1 MSAIQLLL
9 IGILLAA
16 LVCQALLPQ
25 ARMLVITLAAAVAG
39 ACATGSGIAT
49 TQDLLAEVPWGV
61 LVMLV
66 GLGLLAE
73 MLAASRLFGVLAAA
87 LARFGEGNP
96 RLLIAALSAGMFL
109 VSGLV
114 NNLTALVLVLP
125 PVLVLLQLMGADRRY
140 AVWVLGCLLVS
151 CNLGGAA
158 TPIGD
163 FPAILLLGSGSLD
176 FGNYLVHALP
186 AAGLALV
193 ALLLIVDLGV
203 RPARGMADDGLSR
216 RLSVAVMGGLYR
228 RVTVDTR
235 ILVPAGI
242 MLVAMVAAWTSIP
255 QSTGVTPDLICWLG
269 VIAALLSRARLG
281 ERLVRTRVDIEA
293 TLFLL
298 SLFIMVGAVRH
309 TGIFADVSAW
319 LGGLDLPATA
329 KLAVFIAVAAV
340 LTGVFSA
347 GPSMAALLEV
357 APALT
362 TTLPRTAV
370 YVGLAM
376 GVCAGSSLFLTAATS
391 GPLAQA
397 MTERAGIITAD
408 GRPLRF
414 GFAEFL
420 PIGLLAFAVILAMA
434 IAAALA
440 IAATAAQTGTP

>member
-1 MSAIQLLL
+1 MSGSQFLL
-9 IGILLAA
+9 IGILLGA
-16 LVCQALLPQ
+16 LISQAIIPQ
-25 ARMLVITLAAAVAG
+25 ARMLIITLAAAIAG
-39 ACATGSGIAT
+39 ACATGLGLAT
-49 TQDLLAEVPWGV
+49 TRELMAEVPWGV

-73 MLAASRLFGVLAAA
+73 MLASSRLFGVLAAQ
-87 LARFGEGNP
+87 LARYGEGNP
-96 RLLIAALSAGMFL
+96 RLLMVALTAGMFF

-140 AVWVLGCLLVS
+140 AVWLLGSLLVA

-163 FPAILLLGSGSLD
+163 FPAILLLGNGSLD

-186 AAGLALV
+186 AAGLGLI
-193 ALLLIVDLGV
+193 ALLFITNILIQ
-203 RPARGMADDGLSR
+203 PARGMADDRLSR
-216 RLSVAVMGGLYR
+216 RLSVVVMDRLYR
-228 RVTVDTR
+228 RVRVDAS
-235 ILVPAGI
+235 ILVPAAI
-242 MLVAMVAAWTSIP
+242 MLLAMVVAWTSIP

-281 ERLVRTRVDIEA
+281 ERLVRTRVDVEA

-309 TGIFADVSAW
+309 TGVFSDISLW
-319 LGGLDLPATA
+319 LTGLELPGQA

-362 TTLPRTAV
+362 TTMPKTAV
-370 YVGLAM
+370 YVGLAL

-397 MTERAGIITAD
+397 MTERAGIVTAD
-408 GRPLRF
+408 GKPLRF

-420 PIGLLAFAVILAMA
+420 PIGLLSFTIILSIG
-434 IAAALA
+434 IAAALT
-440 IAATAAQTGTP
+440 IASLAPRSGVP

>member
-1 MSAIQLLL
+1 MS
-9 IGILLAA
+9 GS
-16 LVCQALLPQ
+16 QALLIAILLGALVSQAIVPQ
-25 ARMLVITLAAAVAG
+25 ARMLIITLAAAIAG
-39 ACATGSGIAT
+39 ACATGLGVAT
-49 TQDLLAEVPWGV
+49 TRDLLAEVPWGV

-73 MLAASRLFGVLAAA
+73 MLAASRLFGVLAAQ
-87 LARFGEGNP
+87 LARYGEGNP
-96 RLLIAALSAGMFL
+96 RLLLVALTAGMFF

-140 AVWVLGCLLVS
+140 AIWLLGSLLVA

-163 FPAILLLGSGSLD
+163 FPAILLLGNGSLD
-176 FGNYLVHALP
+176 FGNYLIHALP
-186 AAGLALV
+186 AAGLGLI
-193 ALLLIVDLGV
+193 ALLFVVDVFV
-203 RPARGMADDGLSR
+203 RPARGMAEEGLSR
-216 RLSVAVMGGLYR
+216 RLSVAVMDGLYR
-228 RVTVDTR
+228 RVRVDAR

-269 VIAALLSRARLG
+269 VIAALLSRAHLG
-281 ERLVRTRVDIEA
+281 ERLVRTRVDVEA

-309 TGIFADVSAW
+309 TGVFTDISAW
-319 LGGLDLPATA
+319 LTGLDLPATA
-329 KLAVFIAVAAV
+329 KLTVFITVAAV

-362 TTLPRTAV
+362 TTLPKTAV
-370 YVGLAM
+370 YVGLAL

-397 MTERAGIITAD
+397 MTERAGIVTAD
-408 GRPLRF
+408 GKPLRF
-414 GFAEFL
+414 GFTEFL
-420 PIGLLAFAVILAMA
+420 PIGLVSFVVILAVA
-434 IAAALA
+434 IAAALMITSMA
-440 IAATAAQTGTP
+440 PQTGVP

>member
-1 MSAIQLLL
+1 V
-9 IGILLAA
+9 A
-16 LVCQALLPQ
+16 L
-25 ARMLVITLAAAVAG
+25 T
-39 ACATGSGIAT
+39 
-49 TQDLLAEVPWGV
+49 
-61 LVMLV
+61 
-66 GLGLLAE
+66 
-73 MLAASRLFGVLAAA
+73 
-87 LARFGEGNP
+87 
-96 RLLIAALSAGMFL
+96 AGMFF

-140 AVWVLGCLLVS
+140 AVWLLGSLLVA

-163 FPAILLLGSGSLD
+163 FPAILLLGNGSLD

-186 AAGLALV
+186 AAGLGLI
-193 ALLLIVDLGV
+193 ALLFITNILIQ
-203 RPARGMADDGLSR
+203 PARGMADDRLSR
-216 RLSVAVMGGLYR
+216 RLSVVVMDRLYR
-228 RVTVDTR
+228 RVRVDAS
-235 ILVPAGI
+235 ILVPAAI
-242 MLVAMVAAWTSIP
+242 MLLAMVVAWTSIP

-281 ERLVRTRVDIEA
+281 ERLVRTRVDVEA

-309 TGIFADVSAW
+309 TGVFSDISLW
-319 LGGLDLPATA
+319 LTGLELPGQA

-362 TTLPRTAV
+362 TTMPKTAV
-370 YVGLAM
+370 YVGLAL

-397 MTERAGIITAD
+397 MTERAGIVTAD
-408 GRPLRF
+408 GKPLRF

-420 PIGLLAFAVILAMA
+420 PIGLLSFTIILSIG
-434 IAAALA
+434 IAAALT
-440 IAATAAQTGTP
+440 IASLAPRSGVP

>member
-1 MSAIQLLL
+1 MSGSQAML
-9 IGILLAA
+9 IAILLGA
-16 LVCQALLPQ
+16 LVGQAIVPQ
-25 ARMLVITLAAAVAG
+25 ARMLIITLAAAIAG
-39 ACATGSGIAT
+39 ACATGLGIT
-49 TQDLLAEVPWGV
+49 TTHALLAEVPWGV

-73 MLAASRLFGVLAAA
+73 MLAASRLFGVLAAK
-87 LARFGEGNP
+87 LARYGEGNP
-96 RLLIAALSAGMFL
+96 RILLIALTAGMFF

-140 AVWVLGCLLVS
+140 AIWLLGSLLVA

-163 FPAILLLGSGSLD
+163 FPAILLLGNGSLD

-186 AAGLALV
+186 AAGIGLIS
-193 ALLLIVDLGV
+193 LLFITNVIV
-203 RPARGMADDGLSR
+203 RPARGMAEDRLSR
-216 RLSVAVMGGLYR
+216 RLSVVVMDGLYR
-228 RVTVDTR
+228 RVRVDTR
-235 ILVPAGI
+235 ILVPACI

-269 VIAALLSRARLG
+269 VIAALLSRAHLG
-281 ERLVRTRVDIEA
+281 ERLVRTRVDVEA

-309 TGIFADVSAW
+309 TGVFSDISHW
-319 LGGLDLPATA
+319 LTTLDLPGQA

-362 TTLPRTAV
+362 STMPKTAV

-397 MTERAGIITAD
+397 MTERAGIVTAD
-408 GRPLRF
+408 GKALRF
-414 GFAEFL
+414 GFTEFM
-420 PIGLLAFAVILAMA
+420 PIGLLSFAVILSVG
-434 IAAALA
+434 IAAALVIAA
-440 IAATAAQTGTP
+440 IAPQTGVP